1 MFQVKDPQGVLR
13 PFSFRNYNKY
23 PVGKDDNSL
32 RHIWYSKQQ
41 AEMVETIAIYRLADF
56 NVNVEV
62 TTASETTKH
71 GCLWDDMVYLGVGWY
86 VRSKDNDQSRFRGF
100 DSSYRSI
107 SRNPCKG
114 VNLNGDAYDPVLFE
128 LMRAELA
135 RVEAAQAIPTTI
147 IIDSYSQLPPAI
159 ETGRQSTNFNLAAYG
174 NSYRTTRE
182 LMGDHG
188 NHSGVDAVEPEGH
201 PDNPVFLQIPNTFR
215 LDEPRGHNPHII
227 DD

>member
-56 NVNVEV
+56 SVDVDV

-86 VRSKDNDQSRFRGF
+86 VRSKDNDKSRFRGF
-100 DSSYRSI
+100 NSDYTSLR
-107 SRNPCKG
+107 RNPCKE
-114 VNLNGDAYDPVLFE
+114 VNLNGDVYDPALFE
-128 LMRAELA
+128 MMRAELA
-135 RVEAAQAIPTTI
+135 RVEAAKAIPTTI
-147 IIDSYSQLPPAI
+147 IIDSYSQLPPVI
-159 ETGRQSTNFNLAAYG
+159 EDRPSGIQPYAYG
-174 NSYRTTRE
+174 NSYRAARE
-182 LMGDHG
+182 SMGDHS

-201 PDNPVFLQIPNTFR
+201 PDNPVFLQIPSTFQ
-215 LDEPRGHNPHII
+215 LDAPRGYNPHLI
-227 DD
+227 DY